1 MINLNDDILNK
12 YIDGD
17 LSEDLKKETAFLI
30 ESSEEYKL
38 RYNRLLNVHKQL
50 QKLEPESISA
60 DFTSSLMKIILKR
73 KKAIREQTIFIYSM
87 SSVFAL
93 IIMIII
99 GVLIAVIINNPGSGS
114 GEDSQ
119 LLTNAFS
126 ATGKIFS
133 QVTKNFSGI
142 NIPVIGSAL
151 SLFILFS
158 AYYFFD
164 NLKQFRD
171 RLKKA
176 N

>member
-1 MINLNDDILNK
+1 
-12 YIDGD
+12 
-17 LSEDLKKETAFLI
+17 
-30 ESSEEYKL
+30 
-38 RYNRLLNVHKQL
+38 
-50 QKLEPESISA
+50 
-60 DFTSSLMKIILKR
+60 
-73 KKAIREQTIFIYSM
+73 M